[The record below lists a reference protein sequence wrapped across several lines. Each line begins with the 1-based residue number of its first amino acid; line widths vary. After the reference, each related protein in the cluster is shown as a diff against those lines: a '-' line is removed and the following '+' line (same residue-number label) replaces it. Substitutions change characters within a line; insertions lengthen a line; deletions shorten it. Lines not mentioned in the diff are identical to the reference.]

1 MPIKQHQITSNFKFQ
16 INIFYTFYIGLYPA
30 TSVQTLLQVSL
41 IKISNEGTATGLI
54 HAY

>member
-16 INIFYTFYIGLYPA
+16 INIFHSFYICLHSGM
-30 TSVQTLLQVSL
+30 SVQHLLQVSL